1 VIGQREYDFWG
12 HKNRLLARIFFVNA
26 GGPPPATTKRKVL
39 RANMQAPI
47 EKATRC
53 ARCSKKIREHGITLC
68 QGRAFTKARTNRAEF
83 PAARS

>member
-1 VIGQREYDFWG
+1 
-12 HKNRLLARIFFVNA
+12 
-26 GGPPPATTKRKVL
+26 VL

-68 QGRAFTKARTNRAEF
+68 QGRAFSKARTNRAEF